1 MKSKY
6 SNCCQRACSLKIS
19 NISFLKLMIAKK
31 TINKKYK
38 DIRSTLD
45 LGQLYNQPG
54 ELLHKISLL
63 MSFNVVVFLN
73 NDNLQ
78 PDNGN
83 IKAVY
88 PHSNNQRV
96 MTIIEYFPGKKS
108 NCSTFSAFKLNVND
122 SKVISFCIWLMHYDS
137 CHKYL
142 V

>member
-6 SNCCQRACSLKIS
+6 SNRRQRACSLKIS

-54 ELLHKISLL
+54 ELLHRISLL

-88 PHSNNQRV
+88 PHSNDQRV

-108 NCSTFSAFKLNVND
+108 KCSTFSAFKLNAND
-122 SKVISFCIWLMHYDS
+122 SKVILFCI
-137 CHKYL
+137 
-142 V
+142 